1 MLRASSG
8 CTVERPEWKPTTAFR
23 SAPPRA
29 SSRDSQRH
37 GPDSQRASAAAL
49 RAERSGHR
57 RCRRGRTVDAVFLA
71 IENLTGISVVC
82 KDFNVHSVTV
92 GKDAQGEV
100 MVQVEH
106 GGRMYRG
113 RGVSTDSVEASARA
127 FLNAVNKIAAVTV

>member
-1 MLRASSG
+1 MAG
-8 CTVERPEWKPTTAFR
+8 G
-23 SAPPRA
+23 
-29 SSRDSQRH
+29 D
-37 GPDSQRASAAAL
+37 GP
-49 RAERSGHR
+49 
-57 RCRRGRTVDAVFLA
+57 VDAVFLA

-127 FLNAVNKIAAVTV
+127 FLNAINKIAAVTA